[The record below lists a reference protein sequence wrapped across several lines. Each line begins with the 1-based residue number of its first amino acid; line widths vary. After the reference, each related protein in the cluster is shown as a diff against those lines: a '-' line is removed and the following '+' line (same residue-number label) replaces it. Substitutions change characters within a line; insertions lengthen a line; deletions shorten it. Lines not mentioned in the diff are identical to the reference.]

1 MTPSARRWLAALAVL
16 AIGLTATGV
25 LSFLIIQSDDRDRRA
40 QVDRAGLLAA
50 RQLET
55 LTTPAAQLTDALA
68 SYVAARNG
76 ELDPAVAEGF
86 MDRLLQESPIV
97 RTLTLAPDNVIGY
110 VAPLEGNEA
119 ALGLDLESIPDQWEP
134 IEPLIESRS
143 PGLIGPFDLVQ
154 GGKGLAYRV
163 PVFLDDGSYWG
174 LASAVIDADRFFA
187 DAMDNAGIP
196 LSSVAMRVT
205 TGTESPGV
213 YTYGNPD
220 VLAQSHQA
228 YEVQPPGDTWQLV
241 LAADRDPHV
250 LAAGVGALGTL
261 LSVALALLTYATI
274 GARQRRDEA
283 TERLNDLAALAP
295 GMLFQYRIHPDGST
309 TLPYV
314 SDRLAEHFSIDPRT
328 VADNADDLWDLVE
341 AEDREAAA
349 TTMQAAIADRAQWT
363 HRLRLRDAEGVVRW
377 YRARATPEFTRSGD
391 VLLHGYL
398 ADVSAEVEAE
408 ERMSIHASV
417 YAATHNGVL
426 ILSESGHIVDANE
439 AFTQMTGY
447 EVQEL
452 LGHHFRFLG
461 SNLVPDAVYREIRSA
476 LARDTYWR
484 GEMTMRHADGVPTDH
499 TMTVLLVRGEGR
511 PSGHIIAIM
520 TPLSELRDDLVTGL
534 PGRLLFGAQLEVLID
549 QAANTDGSVMLA
561 VIGLD
566 RFSEIN
572 SSFGHRIG
580 DLVLREVAQRI
591 TEACPD
597 ADAVAR
603 IGGDEFALVLRG
615 SLSDNE
621 VRSAMDTLSSA
632 LANPVDV
639 ASGTAP
645 VSASIGIADCPQDG
659 LTSPDLLNAA
669 TYAMRAAKAEGGG
682 RYRQYD
688 PEMRQRVERRARV
701 TEALNLALDRGS
713 LAIQFQP
720 IIDLR
725 TGRTIKA
732 EALARLNDPELGP
745 IGPDQFIPLAENSG
759 RIRDIGDVAFAKAL
773 ALLRQAR
780 EIEPAFSAAVNL
792 SPVELRSGPQ
802 SQRDRLRLLEDLG
815 LPGQAITVEITEE
828 AALESN
834 EETLLTLDLYREAG
848 VRIAVD
854 DFGTGYSSLSYLQ
867 RLRID
872 YLKIDRAFVSGLE
885 LGNDSHTLVLV
896 MIEMAR
902 TLGLQTIA
910 EGIETEA
917 QAELLQSAGCDF
929 GQGYLFGAA
938 MSAEAI
944 LERLQSQSARSATE

>member
-1 MTPSARRWLAALAVL
+1 MTPSAKRWLAALAVL
-16 AIGLTATGV
+16 VVGLAATATFTYLLV
-25 LSFLIIQSDDRDRRA
+25 DSEHRDVEGRTE
-40 QVDRAGLLAA
+40 RAGLIAA
-50 RQLET
+50 RQIEL
-55 LTTPAAQLTDALA
+55 LTRPAGQVTDAMA
-68 SYVAARNG
+68 SFVIASNG
-76 ELDPAVAEGF
+76 DIDDETSGTLLE
-86 MDRLLQESPIV
+86 RLLDQSPNIRSV
-97 RTLTLAPDNVIGY
+97 TLARDNVITHI
-110 VAPLEGNEA
+110 APLDGNEA
-119 ALGLDLESIPDQWEP
+119 ALGLDLESIPAQWEP
-134 IEPLIESRS
+134 IEPLLDSGR

-154 GGKGLAYRV
+154 GGTGLAYRA
-163 PVFLDDGSYWG
+163 PVFLEDGTYWG
-174 LASAVIDADRFFA
+174 LASTIIDGQSFFD
-187 DAMDNAGIP
+187 DALQTAG
-196 LSSVAMRVT
+196 LEGESAAMRIVT
-205 TGTESPGV
+205 GSSEPGV
-213 YTYGNPD
+213 SAYGDPD
-220 VLAQSHQA
+220 VLSRTHATFEVNPPAEKWLLVVASDDQA
-228 YEVQPPGDTWQLV
+228 HLLPIAL
-241 LAADRDPHV
+241 
-250 LAAGVGALGTL
+250 GVIGTL
-261 LSVALALLTYATI
+261 LSLVLASLTYATI
-274 GARQRRDEA
+274 GARQRRNEA
-283 TERLNDLAALAP
+283 TERLNDLAALTP

-309 TLPYV
+309 ALPYV
-314 SDRLAEHFSIDPRT
+314 SDRLAKHFSLDPRAA
-328 VADNADDLWDLVE
+328 ADNADDLWDLVE
-341 AEDREAAA
+341 VDDREAAA
-349 TTMQAAIADRAQWT
+349 TSMQAAIADRAQWT
-363 HRLRLRDAEGVVRW
+363 HRLRLRDAEGVVCW

-391 VLLHGYL
+391 VVLHGYL
-398 ADVSAEVEAE
+398 ADISAEVEAE

-426 ILSESGHIVDANE
+426 ILSESGHIVDAND

-452 LGHHFRFLG
+452 QGHHFRFLG
-461 SNLVPDAVYREIRSA
+461 SNLVPDAVYRDIRSA

-499 TMTVLLVRGEGR
+499 TMTVLLVREEGQ

-534 PGRLLFGAQLEVLID
+534 PGRLLFGAQLNLLID

-580 DLVLREVAQRI
+580 DLVLREAAQRI
-591 TEACPD
+591 TEACPG

-603 IGGDEFALVLRG
+603 IGGDEFALVMRG
-615 SLSDNE
+615 AMSDDE
-621 VRSAMDTLSSA
+621 VLAAMETLSEA
-632 LANPVDV
+632 LTTPVDV
-639 ASGTAP
+639 ASGTAHL
-645 VSASIGIADCPQDG
+645 SASIGIAVCPQDG

-713 LAIQFQP
+713 LAIHFQP

-773 ALLRQAR
+773 ALVQQAR

-834 EETLLTLDLYREAG
+834 EETLLTLDLYRAAG

-867 RLRID
+867 QLRID

-917 QAELLQSAGCDF
+917 QAELLRSAGCDF

-938 MSAEAI
+938 MSGEEL
-944 LERLQSQSARSATE
+944 LERLEAQSAHAATQ